1 MKLLP
6 NRYVI
11 HCGCGQDGCIEKTG
25 KLGPGCILSGGL
37 WLPAH
42 LLNRVKHRVPSE
54 RISLEKACR
63 EHIEDITSREQ
74 FPTLVERM
82 AMIK

>member
-1 MKLLP
+1 MVLD
-6 NRYVI
+6 NGFRVCCR
-11 HCGCGQDGCIEKTG
+11 CGRADCIEKTG
-25 KLGPGCILSGGL
+25 KLGPACILSGGL

-63 EHIEDITSREQ
+63 EHIEDITSREP